1 MELNST
7 QKRYLR
13 GLAHH
18 QAVVVTVGPNGLSGR
33 VLAEIDHALSTHELI
48 KIRLPFLERAERRR
62 WAEDA
67 CRRSG
72 AAPVQGIGRVEVLY
86 RPAPQPRIVL
96 P

>member
-1 MELNST
+1 MELTSK

-18 QAVVVTVGPNGLSGR
+18 RPVVVTVGHNGLSDS

-48 KIRLPFLERAERRR
+48 KIRLPFGERAERRSSV
-62 WAEDA
+62 EEI

-86 RPAPQPRIVL
+86 RPAPEPRIVL